1 MNSANALFEWRRQ
14 KRFQTGSTGG
24 LLGIMSRMLNRKTS
38 GIMSRM
44 LDRKTSGIM
53 SRMLNRKT
61 SGIMSRMLNR
71 KTSGIMS
78 RMLDRKTSKAGRTN
92 FHNQGLTEKETNDIS
107 KKDEGCGSWIC

>member
-1 MNSANALFEWRRQ
+1 MLCSNGEDK

-24 LLGIMSRMLNRKTS
+24 L
-38 GIMSRM
+38 
-44 LDRKTSGIM
+44 
-53 SRMLNRKT
+53 

-92 FHNQGLTEKETNDIS
+92 FHNQELTEKETNDIS
-107 KKDEGCGSWIC
+107 KKDEGGGSWIC